1 MSTTTFPVTGVEAR
15 QRRTAQRRRFCEL
28 GPVRAL
34 RVGVVIVNAPP
45 IWARSWSVFS
55 MLISIP
61 GIGHHKAYQALS
73 GAQIPV
79 NRALGQLNERQRH
92 DLCLWL
98 EKRAAGWRRTDGPS

>member
-1 MSTTTFPVTGVEAR
+1 MSTTALPATGVEAKE
-15 QRRTAQRRRFCEL
+15 RRKAQRRRFCEL

-34 RVGVVIVNAPP
+34 RAGVVIVNAPP
-45 IWARSWSVFS
+45 AWARSWSVFS

-61 GIGHHKAYQALS
+61 GIAHHKAYQALS
-73 GAQIPV
+73 TAQVPV

-98 EKRAAGWRRTDGPS
+98 EKRAASWRRTGG